1 MQRIQISTNQ
11 APAAIGPYSQAI
23 RSGQFIFTA
32 GQVALDPA
40 SGEIVGADVQAQ
52 THRVLQNLQAVLTS
66 AGSSLANVVKTTVFL
81 SSMSDFQ
88 AMNAVYA
95 TYLASPHQPV
105 QQWLSPNYHARHS
118 SRLNALLSSTNN
130 KVTGENQVNAA
141 TIWRSTLERLE
152 TAPIDEVSK
161 AWLQSAQLADA
172 PNSGADDIDA
182 VSLAT
187 QDKASNFI

>member
-32 GQVALDPA
+32 GQVAFDPA

-95 TYLASPHQPV
+95 TYFGQPA
-105 QQWLSPNYHARHS
+105 PA
-118 SRLNALLSSTNN
+118 
-130 KVTGENQVNAA
+130 
-141 TIWRSTLERLE
+141 RSTVAVAELPRKALVEIE
-152 TAPIDEVSK
+152 CIAVIDE
-161 AWLQSAQLADA
+161 
-172 PNSGADDIDA
+172 
-182 VSLAT
+182 
-187 QDKASNFI
+187 